1 MSEVRS
7 SWQKISVLCI
17 FNEDAAVFS
26 VICKD
31 IVPAKHMYFPKGTLC
46 SGIADGYR
54 NKEDAM
60 SACADRSFCKGV
72 IYRYH
77 NNAHGMYYLCRE
89 SRLVRTGNHEIAYS
103 KTGQF
108 SGREVRLLG
117 SRI

>member
-1 MSEVRS
+1 MY
-7 SWQKISVLCI
+7 
-17 FNEDAAVFS
+17 FNEDPAVFS
-26 VICKD
+26 LKCKD
-31 IVPAKHMYFPKGTLC
+31 IIPASTSLKETIC

-108 SGREVRLLG
+108 SG
-117 SRI
+117 

>member
-1 MSEVRS
+1 M
-7 SWQKISVLCI
+7 QKHFHLY
-17 FNEDAAVFS
+17 
-26 VICKD
+26 
-31 IVPAKHMYFPKGTLC
+31 AKILYQQHKSTPLKETLC

-103 KTGQF
+103 KTGQL
-108 SGREVRLLG
+108 SGQVVGLLG